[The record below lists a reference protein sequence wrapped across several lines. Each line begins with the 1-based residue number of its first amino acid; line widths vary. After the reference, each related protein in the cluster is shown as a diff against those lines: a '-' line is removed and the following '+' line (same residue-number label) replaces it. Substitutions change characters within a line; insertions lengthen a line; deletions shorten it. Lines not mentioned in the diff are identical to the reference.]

1 MKKTSSIRNSKA
13 SINFISEMEKIS
25 TINKDLITEE
35 KNEDDSEPV
44 ISVKTVKK
52 KINFIKD
59 EKILKKLLLLFN
71 IRELFIL

>member
-13 SINFISEMEKIS
+13 SINFVSEMEKIS